1 MNITNS
7 SGVTSGTLQLTGSL
21 SNVTPIINGG
31 VSLPAINNN
40 TATSGVIATI
50 TGTNGSSD
58 TGNNTLQLQWSI
70 TAGNSGGYFSIDAN
84 TGVISQSGAAANTY
98 NLTIRLTDANG
109 GTGALFAESI
119 QQVVVA
125 STTVGFPFY
134 AGNQQGNI
142 PQACPING
150 AQDSS
155 CGNNLYYN
163 RTTSSGTPL
172 VNDIIAV
179 GPAQNSPLAGGGYY
193 TYNCGYG
200 TGTGTDRL
208 YFQIEHGGTGKVIAV
223 TNCPS

>member
-1 MNITNS
+1 MI
-7 SGVTSGTLQLTGSL
+7 LY
-21 SNVTPIINGG
+21 I
-31 VSLPAINNN
+31 
-40 TATSGVIATI
+40 
-50 TGTNGSSD
+50 
-58 TGNNTLQLQWSI
+58 
-70 TAGNSGGYFSIDAN
+70 Y
-84 TGVISQSGAAANTY
+84 
-98 NLTIRLTDANG
+98 
-109 GTGALFAESI
+109 
-119 QQVVVA
+119 VVA